1 MSSYDDPR
9 WYEQPE
15 QDQMHPPSQ
24 SQPTLHDDFSP
35 LGTPTDTNMN
45 GASPTGTGP
54 NANGA
59 PPRVDTKPYWYTP
72 TKQNNDREHRPIL
85 SFWQF
90 VMVFALVL
98 LAFLGGW
105 FSHQTFSNSF
115 IASNQSQQYENLFQ
129 QAWNDVDQHYV
140 DRKAVNYQQMSYSAI
155 QAMLGVLH
163 DTGHTR
169 FLTPQEVQSENQQL
183 SGKFVG
189 IGISLQQNATTKQ
202 IIIIST
208 IPGSPAEKAGFKS
221 GDIILAVNNT
231 SVVGKTIDDVTT
243 LIRGKV
249 GTSLTLTVQRPSTN
263 QKLTIKVTR
272 AEITVPNVL
281 MYYIPQDHIADIQ
294 IVQFA
299 SGVAVDLRHDLD
311 QAKKLGATSIIL
323 DLRDNPGG
331 YLSEAIDTSSE
342 FMAHGIVLIEQDSSG
357 ARTPLSVTGD
367 TDNTS
372 IPIVVLTNKN
382 TASAAEIVTAALKDN
397 HRATVIGVTTFG
409 TGTVLEEFPLS
420 DGSALLLGT
429 QEWLTPDGQFIRDH
443 GVPPNIAVPLNPKAN
458 ELTPDQESS
467 AHMTEQQILNSG
479 DNQLVAAIHYLETHR

>member
-1 MSSYDDPR
+1 
-9 WYEQPE
+9 
-15 QDQMHPPSQ
+15 
-24 SQPTLHDDFSP
+24 
-35 LGTPTDTNMN
+35 
-45 GASPTGTGP
+45 
-54 NANGA
+54 
-59 PPRVDTKPYWYTP
+59 
-72 TKQNNDREHRPIL
+72 
-85 SFWQF
+85 
-90 VMVFALVL
+90 MVLALVL

-105 FSHQTFSNSF
+105 FSRQSFPNSF
-115 IASNQSQQYENLFQ
+115 TASSQSQQYESLFQ
-129 QAWNDVDQHYV
+129 QAWNEVDQHYV

-155 QAMLGVLH
+155 QAMLQVLH

-189 IGISLQQNATTKQ
+189 IGISLQLNATTKQ
-202 IIIIST
+202 IIIVST
-208 IPGSPAEKAGFKS
+208 VPGSPAEKAGIKA
-221 GDIILAVNNT
+221 GDILLAVNSTNVT
-231 SVVGKTIDDVTT
+231 GKTIDEVTA
-243 LIRGKV
+243 LIHGNA
-249 GTSLTLTVQRPSTN
+249 GTSLTLTIQRTSTN
-263 QKLTIKVTR
+263 QKLIIKITR
-272 AEITVPNVL
+272 AEITIPNVL

-299 SGVAVDLRHDLD
+299 SGVSVDLRHDLD

-342 FMAHGIVLIEQDSSG
+342 FVAHGTVLIEQDSTG
-357 ARTPLSVTGD
+357 ARTPIVVTGD

-372 IPIVVLTNKN
+372 TPMVVLTNGN
-382 TASAAEIVTAALKDN
+382 TASAAEIVTAALKEN
-397 HRATVIGVTTFG
+397 NRATVIGTKTFG

-443 GVPPNIAVPLNPKAN
+443 GVPPTINVPLNAKAN

-479 DNQLVAAIHYLETHR
+479 DNQLVSAIHYLETHK

>member
-15 QDQMHPPSQ
+15 QHQAYPPSQ
-24 SQPTLHDDFSP
+24 STPQNDLGQFSP
-35 LGTPTDTNMN
+35 PAGSNSNTGSN
-45 GASPTGTGP
+45 GALPSG
-54 NANGA
+54 NGN
-59 PPRVDTKPYWYTP
+59 RYWYT
-72 TKQNNDREHRPIL
+72 TRRNNDPEPRPFL
-85 SFWQF
+85 GFWQF
-90 VMVFALVL
+90 VIVFALIL
-98 LAFLGGW
+98 LSFLGGW
-105 FSHQTFSNSF
+105 FSHQTFSTSF
-115 IASNQSQQYENLFQ
+115 VASSQSQQYQNLFQ

-155 QAMLGVLH
+155 QAMLGVLK

-189 IGISLQQNATTKQ
+189 IGISLRQDATTKQ

-208 IPGSPAEKAGFKS
+208 IPGSPAQKADFKA
-221 GDIILAVNNT
+221 GDIILDINGT
-231 SVVGKTIDDVTT
+231 SVADKTIDDVTNM
-243 LIRGKV
+243 IHGKA
-249 GTSLTLTVQRPSTN
+249 GTSLTITVQRPSTKQQLN
-263 QKLTIKVTR
+263 IKVTR

-299 SGVAVDLRHDLD
+299 SGVSVDLRHDLD
-311 QAKKLGATSIIL
+311 QAKKLGATSVVL

-331 YLSEAIDTSSE
+331 YLSEAIDTASE
-342 FMAHGIVLIEQDSSG
+342 FMSQGVVLIEQDSTG
-357 ARTPLSVTGD
+357 ARTSVSVTGD
-367 TDNTS
+367 TVNTT
-372 IPIVVLTNKN
+372 IPIVVLTNNN

-397 HRATVIGVTTFG
+397 HRATVVGAKTFG
-409 TGTVLEEFPLS
+409 TGTVLEEYPLS

-429 QEWLTPDGQFIRDH
+429 QEWLTPDGQFIRDK
-443 GVPPNIAVPLNPKAN
+443 GVAPTIAVALSPKAN

-467 AHMTEQQILNSG
+467 AHMTEQQILDSG
-479 DNQLVAAIHYLETHR
+479 DNQLAYAIHYLQTRK